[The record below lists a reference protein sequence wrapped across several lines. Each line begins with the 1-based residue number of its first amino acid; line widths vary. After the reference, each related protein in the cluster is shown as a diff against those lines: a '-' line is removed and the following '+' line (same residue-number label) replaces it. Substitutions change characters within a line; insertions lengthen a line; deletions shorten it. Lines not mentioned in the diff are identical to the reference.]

1 MSSLVEG
8 FNTVQRSKP
17 VSVPRGFD
25 SPGTVDYTAGTS
37 TLVTSEAVTS
47 EDYRKLVEEHTGL
60 PVPDGLD
67 VILDKASLQSDADG
81 HKARWLK
88 FKFVPRALSAE
99 SFSSSIA
106 ALQEEIA
113 SVGAHRKGCY
123 NNAGVI
129 LNVADLQIG
138 KTGSGGGTPET
149 IAAFHNALA
158 QAIVYIKETKPSV
171 IVLAELGDGIEN
183 FQNVAS
189 QAQTNDR
196 SLIEQ
201 INLHTELMTYAAVEL
216 SKLAPKLIVVGVPS
230 NHAEVRENGKP
241 VGGPAND
248 YGLLSLSNVK
258 RAMSLNMEAFG
269 HVEFA
274 WPSEHEVSLTIDVA
288 GVPVGFTHGHHS
300 RGASNG
306 VEKWITGQLAGN
318 QPLQAAH
325 IIITAHFHELK
336 CGQLPGDRWWFQAP
350 TCDRGSDWFRH
361 SSGKGDSQNGMLLL
375 QVADGT
381 WRDMKMLRTA

>member
-1 MSSLVEG
+1 MSLAES
-8 FNTVQRSKP
+8 FTTVARSKP
-17 VSVPRGFD
+17 VSVPKGFD
-25 SPGTVDYTAGTS
+25 SPGTVDYTRNTGTV
-37 TLVTSEAVTS
+37 VTSEPVAS
-47 EDYRKLVEEHTGL
+47 EDYRAILERDSGV
-60 PVPDGLD
+60 PVPDDLD
-67 VILDKASLQSDADG
+67 VVLEKASLHRGPDG
-81 HKARWLK
+81 AKSHWLK
-88 FKFVPRALSAE
+88 FKLVPKTLGAA
-99 SFSSSIA
+99 SFTASIA
-106 ALQEEIA
+106 ALQAEIE
-113 SVGAHRKGCY
+113 SVAAHRKTSY
-123 NNAGVI
+123 NKGGVI
-129 LNVADLQIG
+129 VNVADLQLG

-149 IAAFHNALA
+149 VAAFYSALA
-158 QAIVYIKETKPSV
+158 QAVAYIKGVKPAV

-196 SLIEQ
+196 NLIEQ
-201 INLHTELMTYAAVEL
+201 INLHTELLTYAAVEL

-241 VGGPAND
+241 VGGPEND

-258 RAMSLNMEAFG
+258 RAMSLNKAAFG

-274 WPSEHEVSLTIDVA
+274 WPGAHEVSLTIDVA

-336 CGQLPGDRWWFQAP
+336 CGQLPGGRWWFQAP

-375 QVADGT
+375 HIADGT
-381 WRDMKMLRTA
+381 WQDMKMLRTA